1 MKKIAVILLS
11 VLCLICL
18 CSCNYDV
25 FDTNYSFKKV
35 HTTFDG
41 QNYQC
46 YEIISWTDYDGE
58 QIQVD
63 IKDYGIVLL
72 SSYNSY
78 LIADKCPYCD
88 KTE

>member
-1 MKKIAVILLS
+1 MKQILLLLI
-11 VLCLICL
+11 LCLSVVGL
-18 CSCNYDV
+18 GSCNYV
-25 FDTNYSFKKV
+25 AFDTNYEFHKV

-41 QNYQC
+41 EHYQC
-46 YEIISWTDYDGE
+46 YEINSWSDYEGE

-78 LIADKCPYCD
+78 LVKDECPYCD
-88 KTE
+88 KK